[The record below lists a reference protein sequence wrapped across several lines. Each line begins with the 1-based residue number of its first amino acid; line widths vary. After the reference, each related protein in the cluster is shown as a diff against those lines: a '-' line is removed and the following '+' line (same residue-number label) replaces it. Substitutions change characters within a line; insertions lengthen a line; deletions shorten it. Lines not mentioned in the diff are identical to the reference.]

1 MRNYKR
7 IAAVATATA
16 LLFSPMSVAKAEDE
30 PLMLMPLTEVLNLK
44 NASFDNNFS
53 DFDVFTSLWMDVWGQ
68 LPESAIQVISDGN
81 TALTAF
87 VPTDRAFQ
95 RVVKHLT
102 GKKLKSEARIA
113 DAVMSLGAKT
123 VEKVILYHVVVGDP
137 ILSPDALEANG
148 AKLNAASGQT
158 IGVRVS
164 GTTITLVDKA
174 KKHTNATVIL
184 SAVDI
189 NKGNKQVAHGI
200 NQVMLPTLK

>member
-7 IAAVATATA
+7 IAAVATAAA

-30 PLMLMPLTEVLNLK
+30 PLMSMPLTEVLNLK

-68 LPESAIQVISDGN
+68 LPESAIQIISDGN

-200 NQVMLPTLK
+200 NQVMLPTL